1 MILGMSTAAFTTLH
15 VIISLIG
22 IGAGIVVVLAMCKG
36 LRVPGWTAVF
46 LVTTVLTSAT
56 GFLFHSASF
65 GPPHIIGV
73 ISLVILAVA
82 IIALYVQHLAGA
94 ARWIYIVMAVLA
106 LYLNAFVGVIQ
117 AFQKIPFLHALAPTQ
132 KELPFLLAQL
142 LVLAFFVIVTARA
155 LKAFPA
161 RTILSLV

>member
-22 IGAGIVVVLAMCKG
+22 IVSGIVVVLGMCSG
-36 LRVPGWTAVF
+36 NRLPAWTALF

-65 GPPHIIGV
+65 GAPHIIGL

-82 IIALYVQHLAGA
+82 LVALYVQRLAGA
-94 ARWIYIVMAVLA
+94 ARWVYIISAVLA
-106 LYLNAFVGVIQ
+106 LWLNALVGVVQ
-117 AFQKIPFLHALAPTQ
+117 AFQKIAFLRPLAPTQ
-132 KELPFLLAQL
+132 KEPPFLVAQL
-142 LVLAFFVIVTARA
+142 LVLAFFVVVTVIA
-155 LKAFPA
+155 LNRFPA
-161 RTILSLV
+161 RAIRSVV

>member
-22 IGAGIVVVLAMCKG
+22 IASGIVVVVAMCRG

-65 GPPHIIGV
+65 GPPHVIGV
-73 ISLVILAVA
+73 ISLVILAIA
-82 IIALYVQHLAGA
+82 IVALYVKHLAGA
-94 ARWIYIVMAVLA
+94 ARWIYIVTAVLA

-117 AFQKIPFLHALAPTQ
+117 AFQKIAFLHALAPTQ
-132 KELPFLLAQL
+132 KELPFLVAQL
-142 LVLAFFVIVTARA
+142 LVLAFFVAVTAKSLRH
-155 LKAFPA
+155 FPA
-161 RTILSLV
+161 RSIRSLV